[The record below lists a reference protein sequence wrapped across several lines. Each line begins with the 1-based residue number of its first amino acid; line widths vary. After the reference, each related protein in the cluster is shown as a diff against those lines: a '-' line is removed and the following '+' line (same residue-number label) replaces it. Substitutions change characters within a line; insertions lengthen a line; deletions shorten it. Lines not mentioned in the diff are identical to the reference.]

1 MAGIDNLKLIQT
13 TEEAK
18 EKGRRGGIASGEAR
32 RKKKTWAEQI
42 QLLMNMPV
50 KNTKIKEALDQ
61 LGIEDTEQNNMMA
74 MNVAMYQQS
83 LKGNVSAYN
92 TLRDSSGNNFQDVLA
107 QGSTEKEDIFVMIP
121 AKDIASSFSD
131 INRMIDDREYREYY
145 LEGGRGSTKSSFIS
159 EKIIELIEN
168 NPKMCAVVLR
178 KVKDTLKDSVFAQLE
193 WALDTLGET
202 YPHIKTDYKL
212 TKSPLEITKISTGQ
226 KIYFRGA
233 DDYGKIKSLKPP
245 KDMYI

>member
-83 LKGNVSAYN
+83 LKGNVSASRTY
-92 TLRDSSGNNFQDVLA
+92 LLKA
-107 QGSTEKEDIFVMIP
+107 Q
-121 AKDIASSFSD
+121 
-131 INRMIDDREYREYY
+131 
-145 LEGGRGSTKSSFIS
+145 
-159 EKIIELIEN
+159 
-168 NPKMCAVVLR
+168 LR
-178 KVKDTLKDSVFAQLE
+178 KK
-193 WALDTLGET
+193 T
-202 YPHIKTDYKL
+202 YL
-212 TKSPLEITKISTGQ
+212 L
-226 KIYFRGA
+226 
-233 DDYGKIKSLKPP
+233 
-245 KDMYI
+245 